1 MRLLLRV
8 MRYNIGITEVKIH
21 MSWVATPVPLGHIF
35 RADEVAQASKQASK
49 HRPFLVALV
58 CAVLSCRVVLAPSPS
73 PNSAFSPSTADSHR
87 TAWIFGTGLVS
98 DDAVL
103 RMLLRPA

>member
-8 MRYNIGITEVKIH
+8 MRYEISITEAKIH
-21 MSWVATPVPLGHIF
+21 MSWVATLVPLGHIF
-35 RADEVAQASKQASK
+35 RADEVAQASK

-58 CAVLSCRVVLAPSPS
+58 CAVVSCRVVLAPSPS